1 MDSADVPPD
10 EGRENRALP
19 VNLHPE
25 LDEALLTRFVGA
37 LESGNTI
44 GLAPLRAEEAT
55 EARRLVRFSRVT
67 VPRAGGAGL
76 DGALWKHPPG
86 ESRPLIVMPSPWT
99 DFGWWIYAVQATLF
113 ALEGYNVL
121 AYTARGF
128 GQSEGE
134 VEVAGPE
141 DIADGSRALD
151 YLIEQSGG
159 MFTKAGF
166 LGDSYGS
173 GISQLVAAH
182 DERVSAVV
190 AMSTWGDLGEA
201 FYENSTRHTAAVQ
214 GLFNAAKN
222 ARLSE
227 CTKEIFADVLAGRNI
242 PKTLEWARKRS
253 PYTYV
258 DCLNSRAVSVYFAH
272 AWHETLFPTNQTLKV
287 FNALTGPKR
296 LILSIGDHSGPES
309 PGTIGLPNR
318 IWEGAHRWLAHHLK
332 GEPDDND
339 TEGQVSGHLMWKG
352 PRDDAETWD
361 AFTGRPEPL
370 YLTGAAEGTG
380 DGALTDKPETG
391 WTLTFR
397 TGMDTPATVA
407 DRIINTGYQEM
418 NGRPKEYR
426 TGDINRADAGVWVS
440 APMTTGATLRG
451 IPRLR
456 LTYTAS
462 SPQMTFVAHLFDVD
476 DTGKAHIITH
486 APFTDADAAIGRP
499 VTADILL
506 QATGYSVPAGH
517 RLMLVLDSK
526 DPFYSDANKLGTTIT
541 VSSPADDPS
550 YLEIPLV

>member
-1 MDSADVPPD
+1 MDAADVVGTGRLPGRGRVD
-10 EGRENRALP
+10 ERSERRFLGPA
-19 VNLHPE
+19 VG
-25 LDEALLTRFVGA
+25 LL
-37 LESGNTI
+37 
-44 GLAPLRAEEAT
+44 
-55 EARRLVRFSRVT
+55 
-67 VPRAGGAGL
+67 
-76 DGALWKHPPG
+76 
-86 ESRPLIVMPSPWT
+86 
-99 DFGWWIYAVQATLF
+99 

-128 GQSEGE
+128 GRSEGE

-141 DIADGSRALD
+141 DIKDGSRALD

-159 MFTKAGF
+159 AFAKAGF

-173 GISQLVAAH
+173 GISQLVAA
-182 DERVSAVV
+182 DDPRVSAVV

-227 CTKEIFADVLAGRNI
+227 RTQEIFDDVLAGRNI
-242 PKTLEWARKRS
+242 PKTLAWARERS

-258 DCLNSRAVSVYFAH
+258 DRLNTRAVPVYFAH

-296 LILSIGDHSGPES
+296 LILSIGDHSGPET

-318 IWEGAHRWLAHHLK
+318 IWEGAHRWLAQHLK
-332 GEPDDND
+332 EERNDFD

-361 AFTGRPEPL
+361 AFVGRPEPL
-370 YLTGAAEGTG
+370 YLTGAAEGTD
-380 DGALTDKPETG
+380 DGTLADKPEAN
-391 WTLTFR
+391 WSLTFR
-397 TGMDTPATVA
+397 TGVDTPATVA
-407 DRIINTGYQEM
+407 DKIINTGYEEM
-418 NGRPKEYR
+418 NGRPKVYR

-440 APMTTGATLRG
+440 APMTAGATLRG
-451 IPRLR
+451 VPRLR

-462 SPQMTFVAHLFDVD
+462 AAQATFVAYLFDVD
-476 DTGKAHIITH
+476 DAGQANIITH
-486 APFTDADAAIGRP
+486 APFTDPDALIGQS
-499 VTADILL
+499 VTVDIPL
-506 QATGYSVPAGH
+506 QATGYTVPAGH
-517 RLMLVLDSK
+517 RLMLVLDTT
-526 DPFYSDANKLGTTIT
+526 DPFYSNANEPGTTIS

-550 YLEIPLV
+550 HLEIPLA

>member
-1 MDSADVPPD
+1 MNAANAPSD
-10 EGRENRALP
+10 EGRENPAQP
-19 VNLHPE
+19 VSLYPE
-25 LDEALLTRFVGA
+25 LDEALLTRFVDA
-37 LESGNTI
+37 LESGDTI
-44 GLAPLRAEEAT
+44 GPAPLRAEEVTA
-55 EARRLVRFSRVT
+55 ARRLVRFSRVT
-67 VPRAGGAGL
+67 VPGAGGAGL

-99 DFGWWIYAVQATLF
+99 DVGWWVYAVQATLF
-113 ALEGYNVL
+113 ALEGYNIL

-128 GQSEGE
+128 GRSEGE

-141 DIADGSRALD
+141 DVSDGSLALG

-159 MFTKAGF
+159 TFTKAGF

-214 GLFNAAKN
+214 GLFDAAKN

-227 CTKEIFADVLAGRNI
+227 RTQEIFADVLAGRNVS
-242 PKTLEWARKRS
+242 KTLEWAHERS

-258 DCLNSRAVSVYFAH
+258 DLLNSRAIPVYFAH

-287 FNALTGPKR
+287 FNALTGPKH
-296 LILSIGDHSGPES
+296 ITLSIGDHSGPETA
-309 PGTIGLPNR
+309 GTIGLPNR

-332 GEPDDND
+332 GEPDASD

-352 PRDDAETWD
+352 PLDDAETWD

-370 YLTGAAEGTG
+370 YLTGAVQDTG
-380 DGALTDKPETG
+380 DGALTDKPGTG
-391 WTLTFR
+391 WSLTFR
-397 TGMDTPATVA
+397 TGTDTPAIVA
-407 DRIINTGYQEM
+407 DKIIQTGVEEM
-418 NGRPKEYR
+418 KGRPKEYP
-426 TGDINRADAGVWVS
+426 TGDIDRADAGVWVS
-440 APMTTGATLRG
+440 TPTPGAATLRG

-499 VTADILL
+499 ATVDILL
-506 QATGYSVPAGH
+506 QATGYTVPAGH
-517 RLMLVLDSK
+517 RLMLVLDAR
-526 DPFYSDANKLGTTIT
+526 DPFYSDANKLGATIT

-550 YLEIPLV
+550 CLEIPLV

>member
-141 DIADGSRALD
+141 DIAD
-151 YLIEQSGG
+151 
-159 MFTKAGF
+159 
-166 LGDSYGS
+166 
-173 GISQLVAAH
+173 
-182 DERVSAVV
+182 
-190 AMSTWGDLGEA
+190 
-201 FYENSTRHTAAVQ
+201 
-214 GLFNAAKN
+214 
-222 ARLSE
+222 
-227 CTKEIFADVLAGRNI
+227 VLAGRNI

-318 IWEGAHRWLAHHLK
+318 IWEGAHRWLAQHLK
-332 GEPDDND
+332 EERNDFD

-541 VSSPADDPS
+541 VSSAADDPS